1 MHAHSSK
8 YVTTRIYTTNYKSQK
23 TRRPKKKRNPNECSK
38 EEQGVCV

>member
-8 YVTTRIYTTNYKSQK
+8 YVTTRIYTTKVK
-23 TRRPKKKRNPNECSK
+23 KHEGLKKKRNPNECSK